1 MLQKLIAMLTGKM
14 AGGQLGSLL
23 GPLSSMLG
31 GGGGGG
37 GGIGDIL
44 SKFTKAGLG
53 GKADSWV
60 GGGANQALSAKEVRR
75 ALGDDEVARIAK
87 EAGVSKRQ
95 AAGGLASLLP
105 KLVDKATPDGKVAEG
120 GSFDVGSLTKML
132 GL

>member
-1 MLQKLIAMLTGKM
+1 MLQKLLGMLMGKM
-14 AGGQLGSLL
+14 GQGQMGSLL

-37 GGIGDIL
+37 GIGDL
-44 SKFTKAGLG
+44 LGKFTKAGLG

-60 GGGANQALSAKEVRR
+60 GGGANQALTGKEVRR
-75 ALGDDEVARIAK
+75 ALGDDEVARIAR

-105 KLVDKATPDGKVAEG
+105 NLIDKATPDGKVPEG
-120 GSFDVGSLTKML
+120 GGGLDVGQLKSML